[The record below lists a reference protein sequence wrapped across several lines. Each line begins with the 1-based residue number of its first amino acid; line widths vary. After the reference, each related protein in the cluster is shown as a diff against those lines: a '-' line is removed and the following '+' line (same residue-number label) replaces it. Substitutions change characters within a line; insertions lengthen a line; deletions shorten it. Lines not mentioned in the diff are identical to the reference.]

1 MEEIVQNTAN
11 AVQSGME
18 TARMISDV
26 GMLIVAGQFY
36 LVISVVVILYSMI
49 QAKKDRTFISTLVE
63 QTIKQNEK
71 KLDTILLDNKNT
83 ESLVTQLLKSFDN
96 NEFTKQ
102 YIVSDLVLFHCM
114 QGVIWLLADIKENNH
129 LEGNEK
135 MISEK
140 IKISMDTLR
149 KKAESQLDHF
159 SFNGVK
165 LSKYLPIDVD
175 KKIFEYIFQCVY
187 DGKPY
192 HRTTYFPNLK
202 VFFDNLVTHFVNNM
216 KNNITF

>member
-1 MEEIVQNTAN
+1 
-11 AVQSGME
+11 
-18 TARMISDV
+18 
-26 GMLIVAGQFY
+26 
-36 LVISVVVILYSMI
+36 
-49 QAKKDRTFISTLVE
+49 
-63 QTIKQNEK
+63 
-71 KLDTILLDNKNT
+71 
-83 ESLVTQLLKSFDN
+83 
-96 NEFTKQ
+96 
-102 YIVSDLVLFHCM
+102 M

-187 DGKPY
+187 DGKQY